1 MSSEFK
7 FNFGLPAVDDE
18 ADDNIQVSDTHK
30 LNKSQNYSGCG
41 GDASV
46 SFKQHAVE
54 IIKYLPTIRK
64 LIKAE
69 SLGVLH
75 LMSNEV
81 ENSGP
86 SSLWYLN
93 QESVYGLLEA
103 SEPGDVTANLCE
115 LMKHSD
121 LRSGVYEG
129 GFKIWECSIDLV
141 KFLASDNAN
150 LQDKDVLELGCG
162 AGLPALYCLV
172 CGANF
177 VCFQDFNEE
186 VINYFTVPN
195 IICNLKQQSPHI
207 DDTCLADLVNRKTL
221 MLSGDWVDVCT
232 CLKTNKKKFDLILS
246 SETIYNTENYEKLH
260 KLLCD
265 CLKEN
270 GLALLA
276 NKSYYFGVG
285 GSSKDF
291 IEYIEQQG
299 KLAPKIVHQVDK
311 GVNREIVQVKWKQ

>member
-7 FNFGLPAVDDE
+7 FNFGLTAVDDE
-18 ADDNIQVSDTHK
+18 ADGNLQVHDTQK
-30 LNKSQNYSGCG
+30 LNESQNDSGGG

-64 LIKAE
+64 LITAK
-69 SLGVLH
+69 SLGSLH
-75 LMSNEV
+75 PMNNEV
-81 ENSGP
+81 EYSGP
-86 SSLWYLN
+86 STLWYLN

-103 SEPGDVTANLCE
+103 SKPGDVTENLCE

-141 KFLASDNAN
+141 EFLASNNAN

-172 CGANF
+172 CGADF

-186 VINYFTVPN
+186 VIDYFTVPN
-195 IICNLKQQSPHI
+195 IICNLKQQSPNI
-207 DDTCLADLVNRKTL
+207 DDSCLAGLVNKKTL

-232 CLKTNKKKFDLILS
+232 CLKTKNKKFDLILS

-299 KLAPKIVHQVDK
+299 KLAPKIVYKKDT
-311 GVNREIVQVKWKQ
+311 GVNREIVQINWKQ